1 MFQSRLRVRKAGRGG
16 TADLERHASHKTPEH
31 FYDCRW
37 AAELIEHVCSRLRE
51 PYEQRGKLESHDA
64 LAAVI
69 GSEEQDAEAFLAIA
83 ARFAMTKNALRVAL
97 SRLHKEFRDVLL
109 KELKVKNEK

>member
-1 MFQSRLRVRKAGRGG
+1 M
-16 TADLERHASHKTPEH
+16 
-31 FYDCRW
+31 
-37 AAELIEHVCSRLRE
+37 RE

-109 KELKVKNEK
+109 KELKVKNEE